1 MSNRRII
8 LNLYRA
14 KINLCRSQGY
24 ELGNWKDVPP
34 NFNLGRSLL
43 KLKRIKIKKNRA
55 TYVMNHVRQA
65 YKDTINIKDKE
76 LIDAFID
83 EGFMSLR
90 NFDNFLN
97 VKKRRKKMKDDEEDY
112 IIIECDDF

>member
-1 MSNRRII
+1 MSNRKII

-14 KINLCRSQGY
+14 KINLCRNQGY

-43 KLKRIKIKKNRA
+43 KLKKIRLKKNKA
-55 TYVMNHVRQA
+55 TYLMNHIRQA
-65 YKDTINIKDKE
+65 YKDTINIEDKE

-83 EGFMSLR
+83 EGFMTLR
-90 NFDNFLN
+90 KFDNFLN
-97 VKKRRKKMKDDEEDY
+97 VKKRRKKIKDEEEDY
-112 IIIECDDF
+112 IIFEYDNF